1 LFKSK
6 KMSLPSIVPNY
17 SKSQRIGVLLLL
29 LLIFILQGIYYVTD
43 FSSDDVLVIDSD
55 EMMAYQKEID
65 SLKLQDTESRKPKIY
80 PFNPSF
86 ITDYKGYKLG
96 MTTQEIDRLLAYR
109 KKGKFINS
117 TKQFQQITGVSDS
130 LLTVISPYFKFPDW
144 VTKKKIKQSYIA
156 SDNKIDE
163 NLAVK
168 NKLPS
173 VKQDLN
179 TATEADLIKI
189 YGIGNKLAQRIIK
202 YRAKLKGYML
212 DEQLYEVWY
221 LDKEVANRVLQHFTV
236 ISKPE
241 ILRINV
247 NTATFKEVLH
257 APYLDYELTKKI
269 FEYRDEVAEIQE
281 LEELKKIDGFP
292 VDKFDRIS
300 LYLTAE

>member
-1 LFKSK
+1 
-6 KMSLPSIVPNY
+6 MSLPSIVPNY

-130 LLTVISPYFKFPDW
+130 LLAVISPYFKFPDW

-156 SDNKIDE
+156 SDNKNDE

>member
-1 LFKSK
+1 
-6 KMSLPSIVPNY
+6 MSLPSIVPNY

-130 LLTVISPYFKFPDW
+130 LLAVISPYFKFPDW

-156 SDNKIDE
+156 SDNKNDE

-257 APYLDYELTKKI
+257 AP
-269 FEYRDEVAEIQE
+269 
-281 LEELKKIDGFP
+281 
-292 VDKFDRIS
+292 
-300 LYLTAE
+300 

>member
-1 LFKSK
+1 
-6 KMSLPSIVPNY
+6 MSLPSIVPNY

-144 VTKKKIKQSYIA
+144 VTKKKIKQSYSA
-156 SDNKIDE
+156 SDNKNDE